1 MEEINTEIYLK
12 TKKIKIENIEEID
25 IKTCLKKINKD

>member
-12 TKKIKIENIEEID
+12 NKKVKRENIEEID
-25 IKTCLKKINKD
+25 IICLKKTNKS

>member
-1 MEEINTEIYLK
+1 MKEINTEIYLK

-25 IKTCLKKINKD
+25 TKTCLKKINKD